1 MVLATEGRL
10 GFEGAKPLRTK
21 LSYVKPV
28 QNSSEMA
35 GTRIIVG
42 LSGASGIVY
51 GIRLL
56 EAAKSLGVETDLI
69 MTDLAAKMIEI
80 ETSLPPEKVTDLA
93 TRVHDSFD
101 FTSPLASGGFRHQ
114 GMVIIPCSMKTVA
127 GIACGFADNLLLRA
141 ADCTLKERR
150 PLVIV
155 PRETPLSAIHLR
167 NLLTLSEAGATI
179 LPAAP
184 GFYHQPRT
192 IPDLVDHVVGKVFDV
207 LSIDHHLYRRWREG
221 EQGGK

>member
-1 MVLATEGRL
+1 
-10 GFEGAKPLRTK
+10 
-21 LSYVKPV
+21 
-28 QNSSEMA
+28 MA

>member
-1 MVLATEGRL
+1 
-10 GFEGAKPLRTK
+10 
-21 LSYVKPV
+21 
-28 QNSSEMA
+28 MA

-80 ETSLPPEKVTDLA
+80 ETSLPLEKVTELA

-101 FTSPLASGGFRHQ
+101 FTSPLASGGYRHQ

-141 ADCTLKERR
+141 ADCTLKECR
-150 PLVIV
+150 PLVVV
-155 PRETPLSAIHLR
+155 PRETPLSVIHIR
-167 NLLTLSEAGATI
+167 NMLTLAEAGATI

-207 LSIDHHLYRRWREG
+207 LSIEHHLYKRWREG